1 MGTIR
6 VEFVPIA
13 KYNLGLFHLDH
24 LQLVFEDESGFFNSQ
39 DYWYVMEGLHDG
51 GIFNGSLGVLG
62 EDGRLQLQ
70 TANDASKEDLVAKI
84 GTPETRGTRI
94 IKTGGDSL
102 GTWSDM
108 AQYAT
113 EIAEQQFPYL
123 GASWPFGVYPTLNST
138 SFITTLLWTIG
149 LDINYVM
156 PFGVRNSPGTGTILG
171 TTHND
176 NITTGGNL
184 LTVAGGF
191 GEDNLHGS
199 DNLIYLDKLYG
210 GDDNDT
216 VYWSHGENII
226 HGGQFALPYAE
237 DGLDTVDYS
246 GVGQVH
252 LISTK
257 HAVEHKVANYIAA
270 FEGGSDQLFS
280 IEQVSWDKNSD
291 YISAGEG
298 VDVLERPLELKL
310 KDQTNNGR
318 GDQLDFS
325 DSGTGLVIN
334 AAGGEFT
341 SIQTAS
347 SSGQDA
353 GYWADSAEWII
364 GSGSNDLIYTS
375 PALLG
380 ADGGQGDDVIDGRLA
395 TPFSFASPLGYDVE
409 ISGDQGDDTLV
420 SGAGYTFAKGGS
432 GSDRFV
438 LSTMSSDVDHIVEF
452 VIDDATSDDQ
462 LFVPYNFFK
471 QHIGEFENSQLFQL
485 TGAPFKIDGTSVLQS
500 YFTTHWT
507 DYDQIHGNIEFSGQ
521 IVYEMS
527 GADLLI
533 SLFEGSPE
541 EFVIPADSDG
551 PAQHWLLN
559 LGNGDTETHIRVLNW
574 SDGDLGI
581 SFPLTFNINDL
592 AAAGSYDDL
601 PGYNRAIDDQTSSAR
616 FQAPLDIRPDGYL
629 PKAFQSN
636 SLTSA
641 LVIGPAPPTQGDDT
655 LTIAPDGPFKI
666 NGLGGNDTITGS
678 DAADIIDGGTGA
690 DIMTGG
696 KGNDFYYVDN
706 VGDRVIEFAGGSFDD
721 VYSSI
726 DYVLPEN
733 VEHLTLTGMAIHG
746 TGNNQRNTVVGNIL
760 DNVLDGGAGDDT
772 IAGNEGADIM
782 AGGAGSDGYVYGL
795 GDGHDVIIDAGGS
808 NADQDVLILSNGMK
822 PSDVSFIRNPNS
834 PDNLVLRFSD
844 GGDITIKDY
853 FLGHG
858 AGIESLEFTGGPVWG
873 ATEFAARAAAAIVTD
888 NAAPVALDDSYVYA
902 GVGAFT
908 VSAAA
913 LTDNDFDPDGNRLVI
928 QSIANISQGTVTID
942 ANGDLAITPG
952 DPTASSIAFDYTVS
966 DGRGGL
972 ATANAAFSLVTNHA
986 PVISAS
992 AFGAVDPKTR
1002 TAAGSIT
1009 ASDDDGDGLIYA
1021 LEAGSGPLKGTVTFG
1036 TGGAFT
1042 YQAFA
1047 SASGA
1052 DTFTVTVSDGLGG
1065 VARQTF
1071 NEIVPQGAPDKIGPP
1086 PTKGGIG
1093 GGSGGPGSVQG
1104 HTFIGT
1110 KHHDALAGTDGDDTF
1125 YGKRA
1130 SDVLT
1135 GGGGNDVFL
1144 VRGDDGRDRI
1154 DGGSGYDI
1162 VRGSKGNDTIR
1173 VSDHLA
1179 NLKSIE
1185 AIEGRGGHGD
1195 RIIATSHN
1203 DHLDFS
1209 KIKITGIERIDA
1221 GRGDDEIIGSHGR
1234 DILAGGAGSD
1244 TFIFSGS
1251 SGHDVILDFTIGV
1264 GLGLKGDVIDLKHTS
1279 ISSYADLWNHISQS
1293 GQDALIT
1300 LDSKNSLLLKGVD
1313 YHQLQFDN
1321 FKIG

>member
-1 MGTIR
+1 M
-6 VEFVPIA
+6 
-13 KYNLGLFHLDH
+13 
-24 LQLVFEDESGFFNSQ
+24 
-39 DYWYVMEGLHDG
+39 
-51 GIFNGSLGVLG
+51 
-62 EDGRLQLQ
+62 
-70 TANDASKEDLVAKI
+70 
-84 GTPETRGTRI
+84 
-94 IKTGGDSL
+94 
-102 GTWSDM
+102 
-108 AQYAT
+108 
-113 EIAEQQFPYL
+113 PYL
-123 GASWPFGVYPTLNST
+123 
-138 SFITTLLWTIG
+138 
-149 LDINYVM
+149 M
-156 PFGVRNSPGTGTILG
+156 PFGIRNSPGTGTILG
-171 TTHND
+171 TTHDD

-216 VYWSHGENII
+216 IYWSHGENII
-226 HGGQFALPYAE
+226 HGGQYALAYAE

-270 FEGGSDQLFS
+270 FDGGSDQLFS
-280 IEQVSWDKNSD
+280 IEQVAWDKKSD

-325 DSGTGLVIN
+325 DSNTGLIIN

-341 SIQTAS
+341 SIQTAAS
-347 SSGQDA
+347 TGQDA
-353 GYWADSAEWII
+353 GYWAQSAEWII
-364 GSGSNDLIYTS
+364 GSGANDFIYTS
-375 PALLG
+375 STLLG
-380 ADGGQGDDVIDGRLA
+380 AEGGRGDDVIDARLA
-395 TPFSFASPLGYDVE
+395 TPFSFASPQGFDVE
-409 ISGDQGDDTLV
+409 IAGDQGNDTLV
-420 SGAGYTFAKGGS
+420 SGAGYSLAHGGA

-438 LSTMSSDVDHIVEF
+438 LSTMSTDVGHIVEF
-452 VIDDATSDDQ
+452 VIDDASSEDQ

-471 QHIGEFENSQLFQL
+471 QNIGDFENSQLFQL
-485 TGAPFKIDGTSVLQS
+485 TGAPFKIDDTINPQS
-500 YFTTHWT
+500 YFTIHWT
-507 DYDQIHGNIEFSGQ
+507 GFDEIHGNIEFSG
-521 IVYEMS
+521 IIRYEMS

-533 SLFEGSPE
+533 SLFEGIPTE
-541 EFVIPADSDG
+541 YTIPADSDG
-551 PAQHWLLN
+551 PEQHFLLN
-559 LGNGDTETHIRVLNW
+559 VGNRDTETHIRVLNW
-574 SDGDLGI
+574 SNGDLGI
-581 SFPLTFNINDL
+581 SFPLTFNSDELNV
-592 AAAGSYDDL
+592 AGSYDAL
-601 PGYNRAIDDQTSSAR
+601 PGYNSAIDYQTSSAR
-616 FQAPLDIRPDGYL
+616 FQAPLDLRPDGYL
-629 PKAFQSN
+629 PKEFQS
-636 SLTSA
+636 SALTSA
-641 LVIGPAPPTQGDDT
+641 LFIAPAPPTEGDDT
-655 LTIAPDGPFKI
+655 LAIAPNGPFKI

-678 DAADIIDGGTGA
+678 DAGDIIDGGTGA
-690 DIMTGG
+690 DIMIGG
-696 KGNDFYYVDN
+696 KGNDLYYVDN
-706 VGDRVIEFAGGSFDD
+706 AGDRVIEFVGGSFDD

-733 VEHLTLTGMAIHG
+733 VEHLTLTGSAVHG
-746 TGNNQRNTVVGNIL
+746 KGNSQRNTVVGNVF
-760 DNVLDGGAGDDT
+760 DNVLEGGAGDDT
-772 IAGNEGADIM
+772 IAGNEGRDIM
-782 AGGAGSDGYVYGL
+782 SGGAGSDGYVYGL
-795 GDGHDVIIDAGGS
+795 GDGHDVIIDAGG
-808 NADQDVLILSNGMK
+808 NNTDQDVLILSNGMK
-822 PSDVSFIRNPNS
+822 PSDVTFIRNPNS

-858 AGIESLEFTGGPVWG
+858 AGIESLEFNGGPVWG

-888 NAAPVALDDSYVYA
+888 NAAPVALDDTYVYA

-913 LTDNDFDPDGNRLVI
+913 LTDNDFDADGNRLAI
-928 QSIANISQGTVTID
+928 QSIANISQGTVAID
-942 ANGDLAITPG
+942 ANGDLLITPG
-952 DPTASSIAFDYTVS
+952 DPTATSIAFDYTVS

-992 AFGAVDPKTR
+992 TLAAVDAVTR
-1002 TAAGSIT
+1002 TAVGVVT
-1009 ASDDDGDGLIYA
+1009 ASDVDGDGLIYA
-1021 LEAGSGPLKGTVTFG
+1021 LEVGNGPLKGTVTFG

-1042 YQAFA
+1042 YHAFA
-1047 SASGA
+1047 SASGSDA
-1052 DTFTVTVSDGLGG
+1052 FTVTVSDGLGG
-1065 VARQTF
+1065 VARHTF
-1071 NEIVPQGAPDKIGPP
+1071 SETIPQPPVKIGPP
-1086 PTKGGIG
+1086 PIKGGHS
-1093 GGSGGPGSVQG
+1093 GGSGGSAEV

-1110 KHHDALAGTDGDDTF
+1110 KHHDVLTGTAGDDTF
-1125 YGKRA
+1125 YGKKA
-1130 SDVLT
+1130 GDVLI

-1162 VRGSKGNDTIR
+1162 IRGSKGNDTIR

-1195 RIIATSHN
+1195 RIIGTTHD

-1209 KIKITGIERIDA
+1209 KIKITGIERINA

-1234 DILAGGAGSD
+1234 DVLVGGSGSD
-1244 TFIFSGS
+1244 TFIFNAR
-1251 SGHDVILDFTIGV
+1251 SGHDVILDFTV
-1264 GLGLKGDVIDLKHTS
+1264 SNGLGVKGDVIDLKHTT

-1300 LDSKNSLLLKGVD
+1300 LDSKNSVLLKGVD